1 MPIAQVNG
9 QRLYYEDTG
18 GTGPAVI
25 FSHGLFMD
33 HEMFAPQVAAL
44 RRRYRCIT
52 WDERG
57 HGLSASDRLA
67 PFSYYDSA
75 ADLAAI
81 LSHLGIGEA
90 VLVGMSQGG
99 FLSLRC
105 ALTPSRRRSARLD
118 AHRHPGRPGG
128 SRRRLQGYLAAHRTN
143 GRTAGLETRSAAAS
157 SRSIILGDSPRA
169 ERSRLAREVAALRWR
184 QHQGLHAYAC
194 WPRRHQCQAR
204 RDQGSRPGDP
214 RRQGRRHSARSG
226 GEEARGGPGRRRSW
240 FVVAEASACAANL
253 THPEAVNPAIER
265 FLAELG

>member
-1 MPIAQVNG
+1 MPIAAVNG

-57 HGLSASDRLA
+57 HGLSASERLA

-81 LSHLGIGEA
+81 LKHLGVGQA

-105 ALTPSRRRSARLD
+105 ALT
-118 AHRHPGRPGG
+118 HPEVVRALVLIDTQAGLENPEAMK
-128 SRRRLQGYLAAHRTN
+128 GYLALTDEWAESGLKDSTADIVESIILGEAWPGAGLWREKWRRFAGVNIEGCMQTLSSRDDITARLPQIKVPALVVH
-143 GRTAGLETRSAAAS
+143 GDKDAAIELGLAEKLTAGLENAK
-157 SRSIILGDSPRA
+157 L
-169 ERSRLAREVAALRWR
+169 VVV
-184 QHQGLHAYAC
+184 
-194 WPRRHQCQAR
+194 
-204 RDQGSRPGDP
+204 PGA
-214 RRQGRRHSARSG
+214 GH
-226 GEEARGGPGRRRSW
+226 
-240 FVVAEASACAANL
+240 AANL
-253 THPEAVNPAIER
+253 THPEAVNPAIAA
-265 FLAELG
+265 FLDSLGGD

>member
-1 MPIAQVNG
+1 MPIAAVNG

-57 HGLSASDRLA
+57 HGLSAADRLA

-75 ADLAAI
+75 SDLSA
-81 LSHLGIGEA
+81 LLKHLGIGQA

-105 ALTPSRRRSARLD
+105 ALT
-118 AHRHPGRPGG
+118 HPEVVRALVLIDTQAGQEDPEAMK
-128 SRRRLQGYLAAHRTN
+128 GYLVLTEEWAK
-143 GRTAGLETRSAAAS
+143 GGLKDSTADIVE
-157 SRSIILGDSPRA
+157 SIILGDAWPGAGPWREKWRRFGGVNVLGCMQTLSTRDDVTG
-169 ERSRLAREVAALRWR
+169 RLPEIKVPALVVHGDKDAAIALPLAKKLEA
-184 QHQGLHAYAC
+184 GLANAKLVVIPGAGHA
-194 WPRRHQCQAR
+194 
-204 RDQGSRPGDP
+204 S
-214 RRQGRRHSARSG
+214 
-226 GEEARGGPGRRRSW
+226 
-240 FVVAEASACAANL
+240 NL
-253 THPEAVNPAIER
+253 THPEAVNPAIVR
-265 FLAELG
+265 FLDGLDAA

>member
-1 MPIAQVNG
+1 MPIAAVNG

-18 GTGPAVI
+18 GTGPPVI

-81 LSHLGIGEA
+81 LKHLGIREA

-105 ALTPSRRRSARLD
+105 ALT
-118 AHRHPGRPGG
+118 HPEIVRALILIDTQAGLEDPQAM
-128 SRRRLQGYLAAHRTN
+128 QGYLQLTD
-143 GRTAGLETRSAAAS
+143 EWAAS
-157 SRSIILGDSPRA
+157 GLKSSTADIVEAIILGDGWA
-169 ERSRLAREVAALRWR
+169 GAKA
-184 QHQGLHAYAC
+184 
-194 WPRRHQCQAR
+194 
-204 RDQGSRPGDP
+204 
-214 RRQGRRHSARSG
+214 
-226 GEEARGGPGRRRSW
+226 
-240 FVVAEASACAANL
+240 
-253 THPEAVNPAIER
+253 
-265 FLAELG
+265 

>member
-1 MPIAQVNG
+1 MPIAAVNG

-81 LSHLGIGEA
+81 LKHLGIREA
-90 VLVGMSQGG
+90 VLIGMSQGG

-105 ALTPSRRRSARLD
+105 ALTHPEIVRALILIDTQAGVEDPERLKGHMQL
-118 AHRHPGRPGG
+118 ANAWASGG
-128 SRRRLQGYLAAHRTN
+128 LSDEI
-143 GRTAGLETRSAAAS
+143 AGVVEN
-157 SRSIILGDSPRA
+157 IILGENWAGAAAWKAKWRNISTVNLLGCMNT
-169 ERSRLAREVAALRWR
+169 LAT
-184 QHQGLHAYAC
+184 
-194 WPRRHQCQAR
+194 
-204 RDQGSRPGDP
+204 RDDVTGK
-214 RRQGRRHSARSG
+214 
-226 GEEARGGPGRRRSW
+226 
-240 FVVAEASACAANL
+240 
-253 THPEAVNPAIER
+253 
-265 FLAELG
+265 LADVRELG

>member
-1 MPIAQVNG
+1 MPTAAVNG
-9 QRLYYEDTG
+9 QMLYYEDTG

-57 HGLSASDRLA
+57 HGLSVSSRLA

-81 LSHLGIGEA
+81 LKHLGIGQA

-105 ALTPSRRRSARLD
+105 ALT
-118 AHRHPGRPGG
+118 HPDVVRALVLIDTQAGREDPEAM
-128 SRRRLQGYLAAHRTN
+128 RGYLQLTDEWADS
-143 GRTAGLETRSAAAS
+143 GLK
-157 SRSIILGDSPRA
+157 D
-169 ERSRLAREVAALRWR
+169 
-184 QHQGLHAYAC
+184 
-194 WPRRHQCQAR
+194 
-204 RDQGSRPGDP
+204 
-214 RRQGRRHSARSG
+214 
-226 GEEARGGPGRRRSW
+226 
-240 FVVAEASACAANL
+240 
-253 THPEAVNPAIER
+253 
-265 FLAELG
+265 

>member
-1 MPIAQVNG
+1 MPIAAVNG

-44 RRRYRCIT
+44 RRRYRCVT

-75 ADLAAI
+75 ADVAA
-81 LSHLGIGEA
+81 LLKHLGVEKA

-105 ALTPSRRRSARLD
+105 ALT
-118 AHRHPGRPGG
+118 HPEVVRALVLIDTQAGLEDPERM
-128 SRRRLQGYLAAHRTN
+128 QGYLQLTD
-143 GRTAGLETRSAAAS
+143 EWAAS
-157 SRSIILGDSPRA
+157 GLKVSTADIVESIILGDAWPGAGPWREKWARFGGVNVKGCMQTLSTRDDITGRLPEIKVPALVVHGNRDAAIELPLA
-169 ERSRLAREVAALRWR
+169 ETLAGGLANARLVVV
-184 QHQGLHAYAC
+184 
-194 WPRRHQCQAR
+194 
-204 RDQGSRPGDP
+204 
-214 RRQGRRHSARSG
+214 G
-226 GEEARGGPGRRRSW
+226 GAGH
-240 FVVAEASACAANL
+240 AANL
-253 THPEAVNPAIER
+253 THPEQVNPAIR
-265 FLAELG
+265 GFLEGLDAE

>member
-1 MPIAQVNG
+1 MPIAAVNG
-9 QRLYYEDTG
+9 QRLYYEDSG

-75 ADLAAI
+75 ADVAA
-81 LSHLGIGEA
+81 LLRHLGIGKA

-105 ALTPSRRRSARLD
+105 AL
-118 AHRHPGRPGG
+118 AHPDVVRALVLIDTQAGLEDPQRM
-128 SRRRLQGYLAAHRTN
+128 QGYLQLTDEWAA
-143 GRTAGLETRSAAAS
+143 GGLKDSTADIVE
-157 SRSIILGDSPRA
+157 SIILGEAWPGA
-169 ERSRLAREVAALRWR
+169 GAWREKWR
-184 QHQGLHAYAC
+184 RFGGVNVKGCMQTLST
-194 WPRRHQCQAR
+194 
-204 RDQGSRPGDP
+204 RDGITQRP
-214 RRQGRRHSARSG
+214 
-226 GEEARGGPGRRRSW
+226 
-240 FVVAEASACAANL
+240 
-253 THPEAVNPAIER
+253 PEI
-265 FLAELG
+265 

>member
-81 LSHLGIGEA
+81 LKHLGIGEA

-105 ALTPSRRRSARLD
+105 ALTQPDMVRALVLID
-118 AHRHPGRPGG
+118 TQAGQEDPEAM
-128 SRRRLQGYLAAHRTN
+128 QGYLALTDEWAD
-143 GRTAGLETRSAAAS
+143 GGLKDSTGDIVE
-157 SRSIILGDSPRA
+157 SIILGEAWPGAASWREKWRRFVGVNIRGCMRTLSSRDDITAKLGQIKVPALVIHGDKDAAIQLDLA
-169 ERSRLAREVAALRWR
+169 EKLAA
-184 QHQGLHAYAC
+184 GLAN
-194 WPRRHQCQAR
+194 
-204 RDQGSRPGDP
+204 
-214 RRQGRRHSARSG
+214 
-226 GEEARGGPGRRRSW
+226 
-240 FVVAEASACAANL
+240 AELLVIAGAGHAANL

-265 FLAELG
+265 FLSELD

>member
-1 MPIAQVNG
+1 MPIADVNG

-33 HEMFAPQVAAL
+33 HEMFAPQVVAL

-81 LSHLGIGEA
+81 LTYLGIGKA

-105 ALTPSRRRSARLD
+105 ALT
-118 AHRHPGRPGG
+118 RPEVVRALVLIDTQAG
-128 SRRRLQGYLAAHRTN
+128 QEDPEAMKGYLQLTDEWAES
-143 GRTAGLETRSAAAS
+143 GLKDSTADIVE
-157 SRSIILGDSPRA
+157 SIILGDAWPGAGPWREKWRRFAGVNIKGCMRTLAARDDITARLPEIKVPALVVHGDKDAAIELGLAKTLAAGLVNA
-169 ERSRLAREVAALRWR
+169 ELVVVPGA
-184 QHQGLHAYAC
+184 GHA
-194 WPRRHQCQAR
+194 
-204 RDQGSRPGDP
+204 S
-214 RRQGRRHSARSG
+214 
-226 GEEARGGPGRRRSW
+226 
-240 FVVAEASACAANL
+240 NL
-253 THPEAVNPAIER
+253 THPETVNPAIER
-265 FLAELG
+265 FLAALG

>member
-1 MPIAQVNG
+1 MPIAAVNG
-9 QRLYYEDTG
+9 QKLYYEDTG
-18 GTGPAVI
+18 GTGAAII

-81 LSHLGIGEA
+81 LKHLGISEA

-105 ALTPSRRRSARLD
+105 AL
-118 AHRHPGRPGG
+118 AHPEVVRA
-128 SRRRLQGYLAAHRTN
+128 LVLIDTQ
-143 GRTAGLETRSAAAS
+143 AGLEDPEAMKGYLVLTDEWAESGLKDSTADIVE
-157 SRSIILGDSPRA
+157 SIILGEAWPGAAAWREKWRRFAGVNVKGCMRTLSTRDDITAKLGQIKVPALVIHGDKDAAIELGLA
-169 ERSRLAREVAALRWR
+169 ETLAA
-184 QHQGLHAYAC
+184 GLANAKLV
-194 WPRRHQCQAR
+194 
-204 RDQGSRPGDP
+204 
-214 RRQGRRHSARSG
+214 
-226 GEEARGGPGRRRSW
+226 
-240 FVVAEASACAANL
+240 VVAGAGHAANL
-253 THPEAVNPAIER
+253 THPEAVNPAIAA
-265 FLAELG
+265 FLDSLAEA

>member
-1 MPIAQVNG
+1 MPIAAING
-9 QRLYYEDTG
+9 QKLYYEDTG

-33 HEMFAPQVAAL
+33 HEMFAPQVSAL

-67 PFSYYDSA
+67 AFSYYDSA

-81 LSHLGIGEA
+81 LKHLGIGEA

-105 ALTPSRRRSARLD
+105 ALT
-118 AHRHPGRPGG
+118 RPEVVRALVLIDTQAGPEDPEAMK
-128 SRRRLQGYLAAHRTN
+128 GYLALTDEWAE
-143 GRTAGLETRSAAAS
+143 GGLKDSTADIVESV
-157 SRSIILGDSPRA
+157 ILGDAWPGAAAWREKWRRFTGVNVKGCMRTLATRDDITGKLGQIKIPALVIHGDKDAAIALGLA
-169 ERSRLAREVAALRWR
+169 EQLAA
-184 QHQGLHAYAC
+184 GLAGAELVVV
-194 WPRRHQCQAR
+194 
-204 RDQGSRPGDP
+204 PGA
-214 RRQGRRHSARSG
+214 GH
-226 GEEARGGPGRRRSW
+226 
-240 FVVAEASACAANL
+240 AANL

-265 FLAELG
+265 FLSSLAAA

>member
-9 QRLYYEDTG
+9 QKLYYEDTG

-57 HGLSASDRLA
+57 HGLSTSDRLA

-75 ADLAAI
+75 ADLAA
-81 LSHLGIGEA
+81 LLKHLGIGQA
-90 VLVGMSQGG
+90 VLAGMSQGG

-105 ALTPSRRRSARLD
+105 ALT
-118 AHRHPGRPGG
+118 HPEVVRALVLIDTQAGQEDPEAM
-128 SRRRLQGYLAAHRTN
+128 QGYLVLTD
-143 GRTAGLETRSAAAS
+143 EWAAS
-157 SRSIILGDSPRA
+157 GLKQSTADIVESIILGEAWPGAAAWREKWARFDGVNVKGCMRTLASRDDITARLGEIKVPALVIHGDKDAAIQLGLA
-169 ERSRLAREVAALRWR
+169 EKLAA
-184 QHQGLHAYAC
+184 GLADAELVVI
-194 WPRRHQCQAR
+194 
-204 RDQGSRPGDP
+204 PGA
-214 RRQGRRHSARSG
+214 GH
-226 GEEARGGPGRRRSW
+226 
-240 FVVAEASACAANL
+240 AANL

-265 FLAELG
+265 FLAALDQAD